1 MSTSH
6 QHPAGA
12 PADED
17 ILLDKAPHEFVVPT
31 TIVQA
36 AITLPQNVLIAFI
49 KVYRA
54 IVSPLYGNVCRYWP
68 TCSAYALR
76 AVEHHGALRGSWL
89 AARRL
94 LRCHPWAR
102 GGYEP
107 VPGTPEHAEW
117 LLEQAAADVDQD
129 HPHEHTHPD
138 GHDSPGPETNRAP
151 RVRQTAA
158 VPR

>member
-17 ILLDKAPHEFVVPT
+17 VLLDNAPHEFVVPT

-54 IVSPLYGNVCRYWP
+54 IVSPLYGNVCRYYP
-68 TCSAYALR
+68 SCSAYGLEALTT
-76 AVEHHGALRGSWL
+76 HGAIRGLSL
-89 AARRL
+89 TVRRL
-94 LRCHPWAR
+94 LRCHPWAT
-102 GGYEP
+102 GGLDP
-107 VPGTPEHAEW
+107 VPPGWRTFAPGTEPKII
-117 LLEQAAADVDQD
+117 LLN
-129 HPHEHTHPD
+129 HPHQHLNH
-138 GHDSPGPETNRAP
+138 
-151 RVRQTAA
+151 
-158 VPR
+158 